1 MGQLR
6 TIIETGR
13 RLVSALP
20 PAGWRILPA
29 RRRCV
34 RSVLYHHIG
43 EDQACTAR
51 LGVSISPEAFERHV
65 KLLVREYEPV
75 SLRQVLDGDLPERPL
90 LFTFDDCYRSVLE
103 VAAPILRSH
112 GVPATLF
119 LTTGPV
125 FGGEALLDHVASLAD
140 RETRGDI
147 VRLLDGT
154 PLARRGEVRTAG
166 DLLLGAAPRLTAGR
180 RRELAESLA
189 ARLGTTLDAIARESG
204 LFLRPEELPRL
215 VDLGFELGAHTDTHV
230 HVRALA
236 AEEFVPE
243 LVAPARRIEAAIGR
257 PVEAFS
263 YPFGSAVDHTAAAAT
278 VLESA
283 GCRVSFLVEGA
294 TNAREA
300 GPVLYRSSVA
310 KMEAS
315 EAILELELLARVR
328 GLRKGPPRPSAS
340 VAVQA

>member
-1 MGQLR
+1 M
-6 TIIETGR
+6 
-13 RLVSALP
+13 
-20 PAGWRILPA
+20 
-29 RRRCV
+29 
-34 RSVLYHHIG
+34 LYHHVG
-43 EDQACTAR
+43 DDLPCTAR
-51 LGVSISPEAFERHV
+51 LGVSIRPEAFERHV
-65 KLLVREYEPV
+65 KLLVREYQPV

-90 LFTFDDCYRSVLE
+90 LVTFDDCYRSVLD

-125 FGGEALLDHVASLAD
+125 FGGGALLDHVASLAD
-140 RETRGDI
+140 HETRGDI
-147 VRLLDGT
+147 ARLLDRT
-154 PLARRGEVRTAG
+154 PLAGRAEVRTAG
-166 DLLLGAAPRLTAGR
+166 DLLLGAAPRLTAAR
-180 RRELAESLA
+180 RRELAEALA
-189 ARLGTTLDAIARESG
+189 DRLGTTPGEIARDSG
-204 LFLRPEELPRL
+204 LFLRPGDLPRL
-215 VDLGFELGAHTDTHV
+215 ADLGFEFGGHTESHV

-243 LVAPARRIEAAIGR
+243 LVDPARRIAAATGR

-283 GCRVSFLVEGA
+283 GCRLSFLVEGA

-310 KMEAS
+310 KMEAP

-328 GLRKGPPRPSAS
+328 GLRKGPPRPVAA
-340 VAVQA
+340 VAVEA